1 VAEPPSVSRAL
12 GRSGLVPIDAQ
23 ILLAHVL
30 GVDRAWLVAHAG
42 DPLSAAHLDAFQAL
56 AKRRIAGEP
65 VAYLV
70 GRRGFHAIE
79 LEVTPAVLVPRPE
92 TETVVDLALERLPP
106 DRDVAV
112 LDLGTGSGAIALA
125 IAHARPRARVLAT
138 DASPAAL
145 DVARANARRL
155 GLANVAFAA
164 GDWYDALPA
173 DAPAFDLIASNPPYV
188 AYGDPH
194 LDAGDLV
201 HEPRLALTPGGDG
214 LDALRVI
221 IAGAPARL
229 VAGGTL
235 VVEHGYDQADDV
247 RALFEAAGFAA
258 IVSRRDLA
266 GIPRA
271 MAGDRLPS

>member
-1 VAEPPSVSRAL
+1 MAEPLSVSRAL

-42 DPLSAAHLDAFQAL
+42 DPLPAVHLDAFLAL

-92 TETVVDLALERLPP
+92 TETVVDFALERLPP

-112 LDLGTGSGAIALA
+112 LDLGTGS
-125 IAHARPRARVLAT
+125 ARSRWRSRMRGRVRACSRPT
-138 DASPAAL
+138 RRRDAL

-221 IAGAPARL
+221 VAGAPARL

-247 RALFEAAGFAA
+247 RALFEAAGFER
-258 IVSRRDLA
+258 IESRRDLA

-271 MAGDRLPS
+271 MAGVH